1 MKYKILRLIES
12 KNTMKESTNSDIK
25 RMRQD
30 LYARE
35 RQVLKDLGDPKWED
49 LVGLKNRL
57 PEDQFNAFMKEEAK
71 INTIEMIHSI
81 LTYTD
86 PDYWT
91 VDNVMSNKY
100 MKKYI
105 EELGEDVVSDIV
117 NQEVEEYKNNAIV
130 DKDTY
135 TDSEGVTYN
144 SVRFKNE
151 SAMTE
156 NSRLKQLYDKLK
168 EIEYDIHTMEK
179 ASFEFEGPKRE
190 HNRYFNNI
198 EKLKAKKEKIKSQIE
213 GIKKKTLSENL
224 KEDNNYNEYV
234 SVRDLGITNNVRDRE
249 RYDDEQFKKSG
260 AGMITD
266 NNPNSLK
273 NKHNV
278 AVRAQNAVYELEDYY
293 NTVENNFTGNASSTD
308 FETKKVLFDIN
319 NILNDFGF
327 EATINKAL
335 GTNSF
340 DACLN
345 YIKIIIIQLNEI
357 KNNDLNNKLTEDI
370 DTGKDL
376 ENDTVNQVVDDMQDE
391 TTAEEEEE
399 SNSLDN
405 QLADLREVL
414 PDLDLNLYQVI
425 DKEDTNKV
433 FYFIGKVAED
443 SDDLLM
449 LIDNNPS
456 NDIDEPSNIDNKLP
470 EDEDVDGEIN
480 DLEDDTE
487 IQNQPLEDESNEE
500 RFDFIKVPLKYEDF
514 ITLNPRYGND
524 INPDHEAIMEYLM
537 KCLVEENPERAEE
550 LSDDNLVSEEDN
562 TKVPLDD
569 KIQSQIDD
577 KIEFYANN

>member
-35 RQVLKDLGDPKWED
+35 RQALKDLGDPNWED
-49 LVGLKNRL
+49 LVGLKDRL
-57 PEDQFNAFMKEEAK
+57 PEEQFDAFMKEEGK
-71 INTIEMIHSI
+71 IRAIEMIHSI

-86 PDYWT
+86 PEYWT
-91 VDNVMSNKY
+91 TDYVMSNKY

-117 NQEVEEYKNNAIV
+117 NQEIEEYKNNAII

-151 SAMTE
+151 SAM
-156 NSRLKQLYDKLK
+156 
-168 EIEYDIHTMEK
+168 
-179 ASFEFEGPKRE
+179 
-190 HNRYFNNI
+190 
-198 EKLKAKKEKIKSQIE
+198 
-213 GIKKKTLSENL
+213 
-224 KEDNNYNEYV
+224 
-234 SVRDLGITNNVRDRE
+234 
-249 RYDDEQFKKSG
+249 
-260 AGMITD
+260 
-266 NNPNSLK
+266 
-273 NKHNV
+273 
-278 AVRAQNAVYELEDYY
+278 
-293 NTVENNFTGNASSTD
+293 
-308 FETKKVLFDIN
+308 
-319 NILNDFGF
+319 
-327 EATINKAL
+327 
-335 GTNSF
+335 
-340 DACLN
+340 
-345 YIKIIIIQLNEI
+345 
-357 KNNDLNNKLTEDI
+357 TEDI

-399 SNSLDN
+399 SNSLDS

-470 EDEDVDGEIN
+470 EDEDADEEIN

>member
-117 NQEVEEYKNNAIV
+117 NQEVEEYKNNAII
-130 DKDTY
+130 DRDTY

-213 GIKKKTLSENL
+213 GIEKKTLSENL
-224 KEDNNYNEYV
+224 KEDSNYNEYV

-480 DLEDDTE
+480 DLEDNTE

>member
-91 VDNVMSNKY
+91 VNNVMSNKY

-117 NQEVEEYKNNAIV
+117 NQEVEEYKNNAII
-130 DKDTY
+130 DRDTY

-156 NSRLKQLYDKLK
+156 N
-168 EIEYDIHTMEK
+168 
-179 ASFEFEGPKRE
+179 
-190 HNRYFNNI
+190 
-198 EKLKAKKEKIKSQIE
+198 
-213 GIKKKTLSENL
+213 L
-224 KEDNNYNEYV
+224 KEDNKANHVAEDWERLQKDPMISAREHWSDAYYFEVLEYGE
-234 SVRDLGITNNVRDRE
+234 SLE
-249 RYDDEQFKKSG
+249 KSPYSES
-260 AGMITD
+260 AM
-266 NNPNSLK
+266 
-273 NKHNV
+273 
-278 AVRAQNAVYELEDYY
+278 
-293 NTVENNFTGNASSTD
+293 
-308 FETKKVLFDIN
+308 
-319 NILNDFGF
+319 
-327 EATINKAL
+327 
-335 GTNSF
+335 
-340 DACLN
+340 
-345 YIKIIIIQLNEI
+345 
-357 KNNDLNNKLTEDI
+357 TEDV

-399 SNSLDN
+399 SNSLDS

-470 EDEDVDGEIN
+470 EDEDTDEEIN
-480 DLEDDTE
+480 DLEDNTE
-487 IQNQPLEDESNEE
+487 IQNQPLEDESKEE

>member
-12 KNTMKESTNSDIK
+12 KNTMKESTDSDIK

-35 RQVLKDLGDPKWED
+35 RQALKDLGDPKWED
-49 LVGLKNRL
+49 LFGLKNRL
-57 PEDQFNAFMKEEAK
+57 PEDQFNAFMKEETK

-81 LTYTD
+81 LTYADPENWTTD
-86 PDYWT
+86 Y
-91 VDNVMSNKY
+91 VMSNKY

-117 NQEVEEYKNNAIV
+117 NQEVEEYKNNAII
-130 DKDTY
+130 DRDTY

-156 NSRLKQLYDKLK
+156 S
-168 EIEYDIHTMEK
+168 
-179 ASFEFEGPKRE
+179 
-190 HNRYFNNI
+190 
-198 EKLKAKKEKIKSQIE
+198 
-213 GIKKKTLSENL
+213 L

-234 SVRDLGITNNVRDRE
+234 SVRDLGITDNVRDRE

-278 AVRAQNAVYELEDYY
+278 AIRAQNAVYELEDYY

-470 EDEDVDGEIN
+470 EDEDVDEEIN

>member
-12 KNTMKESTNSDIK
+12 KNTMKESTDSDIK

-35 RQVLKDLGDPKWED
+35 RQALKDLGDPKWED
-49 LVGLKNRL
+49 LTMLQDRL
-57 PEDQFNAFMKEEAK
+57 PKDQFEAFMKEEGK
-71 INTIEMIHSI
+71 INAIEMIHSI

-86 PDYWT
+86 SDYWT
-91 VDNVMSNKY
+91 VDYVMSNKY

-117 NQEVEEYKNNAIV
+117 NQEVEEYKNNAII

-151 SAMTE
+151 SAMT
-156 NSRLKQLYDKLK
+156 K
-168 EIEYDIHTMEK
+168 
-179 ASFEFEGPKRE
+179 
-190 HNRYFNNI
+190 
-198 EKLKAKKEKIKSQIE
+198 
-213 GIKKKTLSENL
+213 NL
-224 KEDNNYNEYV
+224 KEDNKANHVAEDWERLQKDPMISAREHWSDAYYFEVLEYGESLEKGPYSESAITEAIKRHNFKV
-234 SVRDLGITNNVRDRE
+234 TKNNIDEGIYFVKRKEAEEYIKECKAR
-249 RYDDEQFKKSG
+249 G
-260 AGMITD
+260 
-266 NNPNSLK
+266 L
-273 NKHNV
+273 
-278 AVRAQNAVYELEDYY
+278 
-293 NTVENNFTGNASSTD
+293 TGNY
-308 FETKKVLFDIN
+308 KIVK
-319 NILNDFGF
+319 LNKD
-327 EATINKAL
+327 
-335 GTNSF
+335 
-340 DACLN
+340 
-345 YIKIIIIQLNEI
+345 
-357 KNNDLNNKLTEDI
+357 LTEDI

-470 EDEDVDGEIN
+470 EDEDADEEIN

-487 IQNQPLEDESNEE
+487 IQNQPLEDESKEE